1 MYSRVLMRHELL
13 REFIHYEG
21 NRFLS
26 LAPVVEQ
33 AQQIA
38 LKIGH
43 EAVTTDHVFYGAL
56 SNETVAALCSQ
67 YGITNSLVVASF
79 TTPLGHT
86 HATRPTQKLPLTP
99 LARQRFWDAKDVA
112 NDMHAYNIHATHVM
126 IALLKN
132 SGGQIEGTLEALK
145 VPTHRLLHE
154 LRSVAQPMSTQRLF

>member
-1 MYSRVLMRHELL
+1 MRHELL
-13 REFIHYEG
+13 GEFIHYEG

-38 LKIGH
+38 VEIGH

-56 SNETVAALCSQ
+56 SNEAVAALCRQ

-86 HATRPTQKLPLTP
+86 HAARRPAQKLPLTP
-99 LARQRFWDAKDVA
+99 LATQRLWDAKDVA

-126 IALLKN
+126 IALLQN

-145 VPTHRLLHE
+145 VPTQRLLHE